1 MNYALIKVIN
11 GEFYF
16 SIEVL
21 PNFDEEQARDAMY
34 KLTQELKKTRNIE
47 NVSFVDNDTINLS
60 FSDGKK
66 EKMIISYK
74 AVMVNKTILFYNK
87 KGIGDIEVRTYDTI
101 PQMKDDFKYYTQ
113 YAWKRKRFSDV
124 SYRGIY
130 AVTENNN
137 LVF

>member
-21 PNFDEEQARDAMY
+21 PNFDEEQARDAVY
-34 KLTQELKKTRNIE
+34 K
-47 NVSFVDNDTINLS
+47 V
-60 FSDGKK
+60 
-66 EKMIISYK
+66 MK
-74 AVMVNKTILFYNK
+74 A
-87 KGIGDIEVRTYDTI
+87 
-101 PQMKDDFKYYTQ
+101 DFKYYTQ

-124 SYRGIY
+124 SYRGVY

-137 LVF
+137 LIF